1 MKSQVDILKARLER
15 EINARKQAEQLL
27 EEKALA
33 LFDANL
39 ALKKLN
45 ADLEEEIKQR
55 TIQLTE
61 SESKF
66 RLLVEKATEIIY
78 NVDINGNITYVNNVG
93 IEQYGYNEQD
103 IIGKPFTIFIP
114 SPFKQECFNHY

>member
-45 ADLEEEIKQR
+45 SCEVDTLPMVFELVPAHGR
-55 TIQLTE
+55 TFST
-61 SESKF
+61 
-66 RLLVEKATEIIY
+66 A
-78 NVDINGNITYVNNVG
+78 
-93 IEQYGYNEQD
+93 GY
-103 IIGKPFTIFIP
+103 
-114 SPFKQECFNHY
+114 